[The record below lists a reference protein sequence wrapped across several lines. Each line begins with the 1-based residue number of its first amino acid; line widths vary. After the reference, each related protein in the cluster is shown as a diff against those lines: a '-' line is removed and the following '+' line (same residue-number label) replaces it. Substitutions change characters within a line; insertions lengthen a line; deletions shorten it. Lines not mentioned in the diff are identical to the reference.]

1 MDQDTIELINNPSLS
16 TTWCFWVIHVL
27 MTVFGHRQAFSY
39 SLWNQAHDFLFAFKL
54 VLIIFA
60 EAFFI
65 EVWLTCNS
73 ILVPGVQHNDP
84 IFMYIAK
91 WSPLLSLVNIHH
103 HRDLYLFLLVIRT
116 FTIDSLSN
124 FQMCSTVLLITVTM
138 LYIASP
144 WFTYFITGSFYIL
157 TCFTHFVHPPRLCL
171 WQLPISLSMSLVSF
185 SEVFSPK
192 EFLAFCPHE
201 FRLSM
206 LNSPWST
213 FSVITHFLVLLIM
226 CCAVL
231 SRLVVS
237 DSLGPHRL

>member
-1 MDQDTIELINNPSLS
+1 MISYDIYLSLS
-16 TTWCFWVIHVL
+16 DLLSKIISRSIHVAANGIFKYIL
-27 MTVFGHRQAFSY
+27 MIWY
-39 SLWNQAHDFLFAFKL
+39 LC
-54 VLIIFA
+54 I
-60 EAFFI
+60 
-65 EVWLTCNS
+65 
-73 ILVPGVQHNDP
+73 VQNFYKIDLHP
-84 IFMYIAK
+84 V
-91 WSPLLSLVNIHH
+91 VNVHH

-124 FQMCSTVLLITVTM
+124 FQMYSTVLLITVTM

-157 TCFTHFVHPPRLCL
+157 TCFTHFVHPPCLCL

-192 EFLAFCPHE
+192 EFLVFCPHE

-206 LNSPWST
+206 LNSPLST
-213 FSVITHFLVLLIM
+213 FSVITHFFVLLIM